1 MGRIAQDPQVR
12 INEILDVAERL
23 FVTKGYRGTTM
34 SDIAEA
40 MSVAKGMCYYYF
52 PSKEAILEAV
62 CARYTDA
69 FSESV
74 AVIASLKH
82 VSAADKIGLMISAA
96 LNGMAVR
103 DEQLMQVIYEDRY
116 LQIRYRLMRQ
126 VREAINP
133 AGLKII
139 AEGCA
144 NGEFNVY
151 DAQVAFDF
159 TLLVVKSLND
169 VFWEKQVR
177 TIEGSH
183 LRMAEAVVETALDS
197 AKGTIKIVL

>member
-74 AVIASLKH
+74 VVIASLKH

-151 DAQVAFDF
+151 DAQLTFDF